1 MGLAPKD
8 VLSWCGSIDTG
19 FGPNNE
25 KEKLW
30 RKRRNVS
37 VITPLSSSRAFALSA
52 DP

>member
-8 VLSWCGSIDTG
+8 ALSWRGSIDTG

-30 RKRRNVS
+30 RKS
-37 VITPLSSSRAFALSA
+37 CGGKGEM
-52 DP
+52 